1 MAFEGAARTA
11 QTATGLI
18 GILGGLLAAVAAFDG
33 QVRGAV
39 AVFAR
44 LGAPGLAASAAALLS
59 LGLLLFVLG
68 RRKAWQLL
76 DPDALRLDP
85 RRPEHLIGRSEDVR
99 LLHEKCVASRLVFL
113 VGDSGA
119 GKSALVRAG
128 LAPAVE
134 TSGRLLAV
142 HIDMA
147 NLDWDGD
154 ACEALADCFWR
165 SLPTAARDALGA
177 SQPPAVADLPRLLA
191 ACYPTHGRTP
201 LAVLDQIDDYQLRHR
216 ERFLPPASRSWIGA
230 AQLIDTN
237 RFWGM
242 LAPLVRARH
251 IHLLMI
257 TRSDN
262 ADGLE
267 SLRLVDNPIVA
278 RLDPLPAGFV
288 LRVIDQLVARSSG
301 AAPVVGRGA
310 GRRARRRS
318 SGTRRPAGTGF
329 ASASPRTSR
338 LAAPCCRSS

>member
-59 LGLLLFVLG
+59 LGLLLFVLD
-68 RRKAWQLL
+68 RRKASQLL

-154 ACEALADCFWR
+154 ACEALADCF
-165 SLPTAARDALGA
+165 
-177 SQPPAVADLPRLLA
+177 
-191 ACYPTHGRTP
+191 
-201 LAVLDQIDDYQLRHR
+201 
-216 ERFLPPASRSWIGA
+216 
-230 AQLIDTN
+230 
-237 RFWGM
+237 
-242 LAPLVRARH
+242 
-251 IHLLMI
+251 
-257 TRSDN
+257 
-262 ADGLE
+262 
-267 SLRLVDNPIVA
+267 
-278 RLDPLPAGFV
+278 
-288 LRVIDQLVARSSG
+288 
-301 AAPVVGRGA
+301 
-310 GRRARRRS
+310 
-318 SGTRRPAGTGF
+318 
-329 ASASPRTSR
+329 
-338 LAAPCCRSS
+338 